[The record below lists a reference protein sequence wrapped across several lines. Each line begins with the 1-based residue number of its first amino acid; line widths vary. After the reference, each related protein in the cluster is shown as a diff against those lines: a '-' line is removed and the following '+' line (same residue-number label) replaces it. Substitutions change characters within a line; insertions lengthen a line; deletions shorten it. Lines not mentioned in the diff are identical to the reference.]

1 MPKLQEQKQ
10 VTVEKLLELKK
21 FEKPSSEFWARFEN
35 ELQVKRLQA
44 LVEKPTWTD
53 RLRSALR
60 YSLLWAVPVGGAAAF
75 AFALWVH
82 SGELKWNQLL
92 AGLESGSTEK
102 TMSESGHLASQDPL
116 RDLTDAALVASN
128 ESPAFNLDTS
138 NRAPSMAS
146 ASPQFIM
153 DALSS
158 EDSQPTHFRRVM
170 YSSDFSTERD
180 HGSRYVA
187 DPIPATRGA
196 VVQPAVFT
204 TSSRNF

>member
-21 FEKPSSEFWARFEN
+21 FEKPSSEFWTRFEN
-35 ELQVKRLQA
+35 DLQVKRLQA
-44 LVEKPTWTD
+44 LVEKPSWID
-53 RLRSALR
+53 RLRAAIR
-60 YSLLWAVPVGGAAAF
+60 YTLIWTVPVGGAAAF

-82 SGELKWNQLL
+82 SGELKWGNSAETGAQL
-92 AGLESGSTEK
+92 AER
-102 TMSESGHLASQDPL
+102 TMSESGKLASQDPL
-116 RDLTDAALVASN
+116 RELTDVALAGESAALLQF
-128 ESPAFNLDTS
+128 ESGMRSDSL
-138 NRAPSMAS
+138 AS

-180 HGSRYVA
+180 QSSRYVA
-187 DPIPATRGA
+187 DPIPASRGA
-196 VVQPAVFT
+196 VLQPAVFT

>member
-21 FEKPSSEFWARFEN
+21 FEKPSSEFWTRFEN
-35 ELQVKRLQA
+35 DLQVKRLQA
-44 LVEKPTWTD
+44 LVEKPSWLD
-53 RLRSALR
+53 RLRAALR
-60 YSLLWAVPVGGAAAF
+60 YTMIWTVPVGGAAAF

-82 SGELKWNQLL
+82 SGELKWGNSVETGAQL
-92 AGLESGSTEK
+92 AER
-102 TMSESGHLASQDPL
+102 TMSESGKLASDPL
-116 RDLTDAALVASN
+116 RDLTDVALAGESAALLQF
-128 ESPAFNLDTS
+128 ESGMRSDSL
-138 NRAPSMAS
+138 AS

-180 HGSRYVA
+180 QSSRYVA
-187 DPIPATRGA
+187 DPIPASRGA
-196 VVQPAVFT
+196 VLQSAVFT

>member
-21 FEKPSSEFWARFEN
+21 FERPSSEFWTRFEN
-35 ELQVKRLQA
+35 DLQVKRLQA
-44 LVEKPTWTD
+44 LVEKPSWLD
-53 RLRSALR
+53 RLRAALR
-60 YSLLWAVPVGGAAAF
+60 YTMIWAVPVGGAAAL

-82 SGELKWNQLL
+82 SGELKWLQGGTANSELT
-92 AGLESGSTEK
+92 AR
-102 TMSESGHLASQDPL
+102 TMSESGQLASQDPL
-116 RDLTDAALVASN
+116 RELTDAALARE
-128 ESPAFNLDTS
+128 ESALLRLETSVQSANL
-138 NRAPSMAS
+138 AS

-170 YSSDFSTERD
+170 YSSDFSADRD
-180 HGSRYVA
+180 KGSRYVA
-187 DPIPATRGA
+187 DPIPASRGA

-204 TSSRNF
+204 SSSRNF

>member
-10 VTVEKLLELKK
+10 ITVEKLLELKK
-21 FEKPSSEFWARFEN
+21 FEKPSSDFWARFEN

-44 LVEKPTWTD
+44 LVEKPSWMD
-53 RLRSALR
+53 RFRSALR
-60 YSLLWAVPVGGAAAF
+60 HSLVWAVPVGGAAAF

-82 SGELKWNQLL
+82 SGEMRLGQFL
-92 AGLESGSTEK
+92 ASSDSRATEK
-102 TMSESGHLASQDPL
+102 TMSQSGYLDSQDSFREL
-116 RDLTDAALVASN
+116 ADSALARSTD
-128 ESPAFNLDTS
+128 SPAFDSTAVAGTPL
-138 NRAPSMAS
+138 MAN

-158 EDSQPTHFRRVM
+158 ENSQPTHFRRVM
-170 YSSDFSTERD
+170 YSSDFSTD
-180 HGSRYVA
+180 KDQASRYVA
-187 DPIPATRGA
+187 DPIPASRGA